1 MNHSPSTVAT
11 LRLVGL
17 IREVDGPD
25 PHLFSEF
32 WLNRGLRQCEASPCH
47 LAEIIRNGHQASPER
62 SNQNMCKLSALLFR
76 QSQRSVRTENLGRVI
91 SVFIVKR
98 RFALLGSRPSR
109 ASDLLRWALSPP
121 HGSETTEAAGYPALA
136 RSHQRIGQLR
146 PSISASV
153 AQQPGTPEPPGTPP
167 QPPPDP
173 TAPPPYEDPPR
184 PIPIPRPDEQSRSY
198 LTLF

>member
-1 MNHSPSTVAT
+1 MNHSPLTVAT

-76 QSQRSVRTENLGRVI
+76 QSQRSVRTENLERVI

-98 RFALLGSRPSR
+98 RFALLGSCPSR

-121 HGSETTEAAGYPALA
+121 HGERNDGSGCYPALEA
-136 RSHQRIGQLR
+136 IKGSVNCVHQFRRPLLSSQER
-146 PSISASV
+146 PSL
-153 AQQPGTPEPPGTPP
+153 Q
-167 QPPPDP
+167 
-173 TAPPPYEDPPR
+173 APLRSRR
-184 PIPIPRPDEQSRSY
+184 PILRHRRPTRSRRDRSRY
-198 LTLF
+198 PGQMSRR